1 VIQSKC
7 GRSKCLATKNR
18 ESRIRSDPSGRFG
31 LATSAET
38 GVRRKEADIKRHVLT
53 DKKLGI

>member
-18 ESRIRSDPSGRFG
+18 EPRIRSDPSGRFG